1 MTTIRSNPDLSQTAP
16 YQAFANE
23 SRRLDREGGPPPDP
37 GKALQRAHR
46 LLDESRSHPEDRAL
60 ASAAAQAAAVAGLVT
75 RQRCFACQ
83 GPDAHPLPMP
93 GQDATEC
100 AWICS
105 KCEQGNAGRMSFRV
119 A

>member
-1 MTTIRSNPDLSQTAP
+1 MTDLADTPA
-16 YQAFANE
+16 YRKFNDE
-23 SRRLDREGGPPPDP
+23 TRRLVRDGEVPDP
-37 GKALQRAHR
+37 DRALIRANR
-46 LLDESRSHPEDRAL
+46 LLDESRQHPEDRAL
-60 ASAAAQAAAVAGLVT
+60 ASAAAQAAAIAGLVT

-83 GPDAHPLPMP
+83 GPDAHPLPIP